1 MNKNFKKYSAYY
13 LGSLLERKK
22 IDPIALLEYFILNFK
37 KSLKDQKLSF
47 TKVFM
52 KEALIEANQA
62 WKRQK
67 KMKGLVTL
75 MVFQ

>member
-1 MNKNFKKYSAYY
+1 MNKNFKKFSAYY

-67 KMKGLVTL
+67 KK
-75 MVFQ
+75 